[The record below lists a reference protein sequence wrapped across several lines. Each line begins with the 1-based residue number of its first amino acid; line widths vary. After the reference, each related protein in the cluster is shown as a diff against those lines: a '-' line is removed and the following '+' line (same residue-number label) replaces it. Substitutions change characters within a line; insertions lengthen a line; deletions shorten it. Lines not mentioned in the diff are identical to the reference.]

1 MSVLYSVMNVTVIMS
16 LSDSAGIAILAQSL
30 SIAAYAG
37 IAGVVS
43 IHFILE
49 IFSLIDVS
57 AILDTRDTRKSPS

>member
-1 MSVLYSVMNVTVIMS
+1 MSVLYSVKNVTVTVS
-16 LSDSAGIAILAQSL
+16 PSDFAGIAISAISL
-30 SIAAYAG
+30 SIATYAG

-57 AILDTRDTRKSPS
+57 AILDTRDTRK